1 MPPVQPENQ
10 SAVAPSQT
18 VDAIRKHL
26 RPASHQAAQ
35 GSPLRPPTRC
45 LLLVVYAPQ
54 DAPILIL
61 DEATSS
67 LDAENERLVQAAIEK
82 LMEGRTVMV
91 IAHRLTTVQN
101 ADQVGARPGLGLPPA

>member
-1 MPPVQPENQ
+1 M
-10 SAVAPSQT
+10 A
-18 VDAIRKHL
+18 
-26 RPASHQAAQ
+26 
-35 GSPLRPPTRC
+35 
-45 LLLVVYAPQ
+45 Q

-101 ADQVGARPGLGLPPA
+101 ADQVGARLGFGPARPPGPRSCAGLVSQEGCGQAGQCCNQQAAAGR